1 MRSKIILCLK
11 TAWFVAALVI
21 LLTGT
26 NMCVS
31 TDEACFAAG
40 ETMFFFM
47 FLLSFP
53 FGVVFL
59 FLSMI
64 VLESSGV
71 HYPSDYIT
79 AWFIMA
85 CGGCCQWFVV
95 VPRLFAKPTLT
106 VIDLRR
112 SPESSEAISHSSNA
126 ASPSLIETPQ
136 CPNLPSVDHVAT
148 RIRTRKVRNRI
159 VPFDRR
165 GRTPLERVITRL

>member
-11 TAWFVAALVI
+11 TAWLVAALMI

-40 ETMFFFM
+40 VTMFFFM

-59 FLSMI
+59 FLSM
-64 VLESSGV
+64 VFLESGSV
-71 HYPSDYIT
+71 HYPSDYVT

-85 CGGCCQWFVV
+85 CGGCCQWFIV

-106 VIDLRR
+106 VIDLRN
-112 SPESSEAISHSSNA
+112 SQVPQGAISQPSIA
-126 ASPSLIETPQ
+126 TPPSLIGASQ
-136 CPNLPSVDHVAT
+136 CHNLPSTNPAPLN
-148 RIRTRKVRNRI
+148 IRARKVRNQI
-159 VPFDRR
+159 VP
-165 GRTPLERVITRL
+165 